1 MKFKDLKDMLRHVE
15 EKYGDRTAYILQE
28 KEGKREI
35 THRQFRKDVNSLG
48 TAFIEMGLKD
58 KRIAIIGENRYE
70 WEVAYLAVAAG
81 TGIVVPLDKAL
92 PENEIENLIVRSE
105 VEAIVYSNKYD
116 EAMAKIQKQG
126 NTKLK
131 YFISMDLE
139 ENEFN
144 KYSFKQILKQGKQL
158 LGILGGK

>member
-15 EKYGDRTAYILQE
+15 ENYGDRTAYILQE

-81 TGIVVPLDKAL
+81 TGVVVPLDKAL
-92 PENEIENLIVRSE
+92 PENEIESLIIRSE
-105 VEAIVYSNKYD
+105 VEAIVYSSISNFAPD
-116 EAMAKIQKQG
+116 IHNVFRSFPLVTLTRMAEMAATYI
-126 NTKLK
+126 N
-131 YFISMDLE
+131 
-139 ENEFN
+139 
-144 KYSFKQILKQGKQL
+144 
-158 LGILGGK
+158 